1 MGKLGLGQTD
11 LITVVLLTGVA
22 LLVGISVLAYF
33 QTLSST
39 SASEIEKENIL
50 NSELVAQVVRLIS
63 VDEVNKVL
71 WLLFRRLDNA
81 SVNFFIMVEAK
92 LVSGGTELL
101 ECGRV
106 SYYVPELDADKIVC
120 SEPGE
125 CPQSTTIAS
134 LPFRNFLVKPEGSGG
149 WVDINVYKRSVGES
163 PHPSG
168 RRLGVCQVP
177 YKGGNQIVKVD
188 YSNLG
193 DVAELRIY
201 LLKPY
206 GSDYY
211 VLRVYRSL
219 VRS

>member
-1 MGKLGLGQTD
+1 MRKLSFGQTD
-11 LITVVLLTGVA
+11 LITVVVLTGVA
-22 LLVGISVLAYF
+22 LLIGISVLAYF

-39 SASEIEKENIL
+39 SSSEIERENIL
-50 NSELVAQVVRLIS
+50 NSELAAQVVRLIS
-63 VDEVNKVL
+63 VDETNKVM

-92 LVSGGTELL
+92 LVSGDTELL

-106 SYYVPELDADKIVC
+106 FYYMPELDIDKIVC

-134 LPFRNFLVKPEGSGG
+134 LPYKNFLVKPEGSSS
-149 WVDINVYKRSVGES
+149 WVNVNVYKRSVGEN
-163 PHPSG
+163 PYPSV
-168 RRLGVCQVP
+168 RRLGVCYVP

-193 DVAELRIY
+193 DITELRIY